1 MKDFCEAVLTLKV
14 KGDVAEVYK
23 RAIETE
29 NYPNGL
35 RDHWNGVYASVTI
48 SPGATVYSYGDAVVE
63 VEDAELTIQLVSHTA
78 KSLKQVVDWYERVG
92 CKVIRT
98 DYKGAKV

>member
-1 MKDFCEAVLTLKV
+1 MKDCCEAVLTIKV
-14 KGDVAEVYK
+14 KADVAHVYK

-35 RDHWNGVYASVTI
+35 RDYWNGVYAKVGIGEIDNGNDDVS
-48 SPGATVYSYGDAVVE
+48 
-63 VEDAELTIQLVSHTA
+63 LQIQLLSHTA
-78 KSLKQVVDWYERVG
+78 NSLKQVVDWYGRVG
-92 CKVIRT
+92 CTVIRT

>member
-1 MKDFCEAVLTLKV
+1 MMKDFCEAVLTIKV
-14 KGDVAEVYK
+14 KGDVADAYK
-23 RAIETE
+23 TAIETE

-48 SPGATVYSYGDAVVE
+48 SPGATVYGSDGATDT
-63 VEDAELTIQLVSHTA
+63 EDAKLIIQLVSHTA
-78 KSLKQVVDWYERVG
+78 QSLKQVVDWYERVG
-92 CKVIRT
+92 CTVIRT

>member
-1 MKDFCEAVLTLKV
+1 MKDFCEAVLIIKV
-14 KGDVAEVYK
+14 KADVAHVYK

-35 RDHWNGVYASVTI
+35 RDHWNGVYAKVGIGEIDNGNDDVS
-48 SPGATVYSYGDAVVE
+48 
-63 VEDAELTIQLVSHTA
+63 LQIQLLSHTA
-78 KSLKQVVDWYERVG
+78 NSLKQVVDWYGRVG
-92 CKVIRT
+92 CTVIRT